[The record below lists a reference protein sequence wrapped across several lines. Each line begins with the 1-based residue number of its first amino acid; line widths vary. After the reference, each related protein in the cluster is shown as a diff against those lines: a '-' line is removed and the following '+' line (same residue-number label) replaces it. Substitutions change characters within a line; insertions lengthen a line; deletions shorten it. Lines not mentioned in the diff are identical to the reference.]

1 MDNEKKVVS
10 LEDAKTNGAAAPLN
24 TTKRE
29 LSNEAKAYITETCK
43 MVVLDSIPRQDL
55 EKYLYHVSINI
66 NDQTKDFDAA
76 ILSIFTTPKTINDL
90 VCINTVTLDLT
101 TQKVAAGPVFF
112 APIVI
117 RKDKNGIE
125 RDAVIA
131 GRYGDISITNSSP
144 TITIAPLAEIDEY
157 YRKMEESV
165 DAVETTDNAE

>member
-10 LEDAKTNGAAAPLN
+10 FDETKATDSAAAPLN

-29 LSNEAKAYITETCK
+29 LSDEAKAYITETCK

-55 EKYLYHVSINI
+55 EKYLYHVSVNV
-66 NDQTKDFDAA
+66 NEQTKDFDAA
-76 ILSIFTTPKTINDL
+76 VLSIFTTPKTINDL
-90 VCINTVTLDLT
+90 VCVNTVTLDLV

-112 APIVI
+112 APII
-117 RKDKNGIE
+117 LRKDKNGIE

-131 GRYGDISITNSSP
+131 GRYGDISIVSSSP

-157 YRKMEESV
+157 YRKMEEEV
-165 DAVETTDNAE
+165 DEVETVRAE